1 MKSRDED
8 HEIGRNSCDVA
19 LVLLLNAQVLLF
31 SRRRFFID
39 LLLLLLERLYL
50 ADAS

>member
-1 MKSRDED
+1 MKSGDVD

-19 LVLLLNAQVLLF
+19 LVLLLNAQVLLL

-39 LLLLLLERLYL
+39 FLLLLLERLYL

>member
-1 MKSRDED
+1 MKSGDVD

-19 LVLLLNAQVLLF
+19 LVLLLNAQVLLLT
-31 SRRRFFID
+31 RRRFLID
-39 LLLLLLERLYL
+39 PLLLLLERLYL